1 MFGEVEHELE
11 LHVPASEAWDLFGG
25 LAIGKLVEK
34 EMPEKFQK
42 VELIE
47 GDGGVGTILKLTF
60 TPGVPGPT
68 SLNEKFIKIDAEKR
82 IKEVEVVEGGYLDLG
97 FTLYRIRL
105 EVIEKGEE
113 SSIMKTTIEYEV
125 KEEEEVDASLLSI
138 KPLANII
145 EVGKNYLI
153 RTRATKEAK

>member
-1 MFGEVEHELE
+1 MFGQVEHELE

-25 LAIGKLVEK
+25 LVIGKVLEK
-34 EMPEKFQK
+34 EMPDKFQK

-47 GDGGVGTILKLTF
+47 GDGGVGTILKVIF
-60 TPGVPGPT
+60 TPGLPGPT
-68 SLNEKFIKIDAEKR
+68 SLKEKFTKIDTEKR

-105 EVIEKGEE
+105 EVIEKGVE
-113 SSIMKTTIEYEV
+113 SSIMKTTVEYEV
-125 KEEEEVDASLLSI
+125 KEEVDASLLSI
-138 KPLANII
+138 KPVANVM

-153 RTRATKEAK
+153 RNKAAKEAK

>member
-1 MFGEVEHELE
+1 MFGQVEHELE

-25 LAIGKLVEK
+25 LVIGKVLEK
-34 EMPEKFQK
+34 EMPDKFQK

-47 GDGGVGTILKLTF
+47 GDGGVGTILKVIF
-60 TPGVPGPT
+60 TPGLPGPT
-68 SLNEKFIKIDAEKR
+68 SLKEKFTKIDTEKR

-105 EVIEKGEE
+105 EVIEKGVG
-113 SSIMKTTIEYEV
+113 SSIMKTTVEYEV
-125 KEEEEVDASLLSI
+125 KEEVDASLLSI
-138 KPLANII
+138 KPVANVM

-153 RTRATKEAK
+153 RNKAAKEAK